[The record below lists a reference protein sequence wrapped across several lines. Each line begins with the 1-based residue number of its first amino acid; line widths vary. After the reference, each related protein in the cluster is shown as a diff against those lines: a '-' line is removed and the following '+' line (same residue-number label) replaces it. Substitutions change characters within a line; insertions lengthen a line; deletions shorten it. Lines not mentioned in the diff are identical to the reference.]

1 MEITKADMMRHGI
14 FLVGALLSATMV
26 YSPLTDL
33 FSSRFARDYHSLIPF
48 IPIISIYLLYLKRNA
63 ILTNIKYSFVIGT
76 TVMIVGS
83 VFYAA
88 GLLYGGELN
97 PNDQATVLTASSL
110 VVLWGAFIFAY
121 GTKAFT
127 SALFPLLFIFFMIPV
142 PYGVMEEL
150 ITFLQKGSTE
160 FANFL
165 LWLSQ
170 APYYREGFVFH
181 TASIDVEVA
190 PECSGI
196 RSGLSLLITALL
208 AGYLFLNSW
217 WRRAILVLCVIP
229 MTMFKNGIR
238 ITTLTLLS
246 TYVDPRIL
254 QSPLHREGGIPF
266 FILAL
271 LLMAPI
277 LYFLRRREEKV
288 NRKLRQIHIMSSIPW
303 ISPRHE
309 S

>member
-1 MEITKADMMRHGI
+1 MKMTKAVMMRHGI
-14 FLVGALLSATMV
+14 FLFGALAATAMAYCPVSA
-26 YSPLTDL
+26 LL
-33 FSSRFARDYHSLIPF
+33 GSRLARDYHSLIPL
-48 IPIISIYLLYLKRNA
+48 IPIISIYLLYLKRRE
-63 ILTNIKYSFVIGT
+63 IIKVSEYSFLIGPA
-76 TVMIVGS
+76 VLIAGIA
-83 VFYAA
+83 FYTA
-88 GLLYGGELN
+88 GTAFGGELN
-97 PNDQATVLTASSL
+97 LNDHATILTASSL
-110 VVLWGAFIFAY
+110 VLLWGAFIFAY
-121 GTKAFT
+121 GTKAFK
-127 SALFPLLFIFFMIPV
+127 SALFPLLFLAFMIPP
-142 PYGVMEEL
+142 PYEVMDGL

-160 FANFL
+160 FADLL

-181 TASIDVEVA
+181 MIGIDVEVA

-196 RSGLSLLITALL
+196 RSGLALLITALL

-217 WRRAILVLCVIP
+217 WRRTILVLCVLP
-229 MTMFKNGIR
+229 MTMLKNGIR

-277 LYFLRRREEKV
+277 LYFLRRREEKAS
-288 NRKLRQIHIMSSIPW
+288 RK
-303 ISPRHE
+303 
-309 S
+309 

>member
-1 MEITKADMMRHGI
+1 
-14 FLVGALLSATMV
+14 
-26 YSPLTDL
+26 
-33 FSSRFARDYHSLIPF
+33 
-48 IPIISIYLLYLKRNA
+48 
-63 ILTNIKYSFVIGT
+63 
-76 TVMIVGS
+76 
-83 VFYAA
+83 
-88 GLLYGGELN
+88 
-97 PNDQATVLTASSL
+97 
-110 VVLWGAFIFAY
+110 VLWGAFIFTY
-121 GTKAFT
+121 GTKAFL
-127 SALFPLLFIFFMIPV
+127 SALFPMLFLVFMIPF
-142 PYGVMEEL
+142 PYEMMEKI

-165 LWLSQ
+165 LWLSHV
-170 APYYREGFVFH
+170 PYYREGFVFH

-196 RSGLSLLITALL
+196 RSGLALLITALL

-229 MTMFKNGIR
+229 MTMLKNGIR

-277 LYFLRRREEKV
+277 LYFLRRREEKAS
-288 NRKLRQIHIMSSIPW
+288 RK
-303 ISPRHE
+303 
-309 S
+309 

>member
-1 MEITKADMMRHGI
+1 MNATKTHIKRHLL
-14 FLVGALLSATMV
+14 FLIVVIVVIAMAYGPLFALCNSQL
-26 YSPLTDL
+26 
-33 FSSRFARDYHSLIPF
+33 ARDYHSLIPF
-48 IPIISIYLLYLKRNA
+48 IPIITVYLLYLRRNA
-63 ILTNIKYSFVIGT
+63 IFGNVRYSFVSGT
-76 TVMIVGS
+76 AVIIAGI

-88 GLLYGGELN
+88 GLLFGSDLN
-97 PNDQATVLTASSL
+97 INDRASVLAASSL
-110 VVLWGAFIFAY
+110 VLLWGAFIFAY
-121 GTKAFT
+121 GTKAFS
-127 SALFPLLFIFFMIPV
+127 SALFPMLFLLFMIPL
-142 PYGVMEEL
+142 PYEVMEK
-150 ITFLQKGSTE
+150 IIRFLQKGSTE

-170 APYYREGFVFH
+170 VPYYREGFVFH

-196 RSGLSLLITALL
+196 RSGLALLITVLL

-217 WRRAILVLCVIP
+217 WRRTILVLCVIP
-229 MTMFKNGIR
+229 MTMLKNGIR

-288 NRKLRQIHIMSSIPW
+288 SRK
-303 ISPRHE
+303 
-309 S
+309 

>member
-1 MEITKADMMRHGI
+1 MIKNGI
-14 FLVGALLSATMV
+14 FLIGVLLAGGMG
-26 YSPLTDL
+26 YDPLEDL
-33 FSSRFARDYHSLIPF
+33 YASIFARDYHSLIPF
-48 IPIISIYLLYLKRNA
+48 IPIISIYLLFLKRKE
-63 ILTNIKYSFVIGT
+63 IWGNIQYSFIIGT
-76 TVMIVGS
+76 VVMIAGF

-88 GLLYGGELN
+88 GFSLGGHLN
-97 PNDQATVLTASSL
+97 LNDYATVLTASSL

-121 GTKAFT
+121 GTKAFS
-127 SALFPLLFIFFMIPV
+127 SALFPMLFLVFMIPV
-142 PYGVMEEL
+142 PSVVMEGI

-170 APYYREGFVFH
+170 VPYYREGFVFH
-181 TASIDVEVA
+181 TIGIDVEVA

-196 RSGLSLLITALL
+196 RSGLALLITALL
-208 AGYLFLNSW
+208 AGYLFLKSW
-217 WRRAILVLCVIP
+217 WRRVILALCVIP
-229 MTMFKNGIR
+229 ITMLKNGIR

-277 LYFLRRREEKV
+277 LYFLRKREEKV
-288 NRKLRQIHIMSSIPW
+288 NHR
-303 ISPRHE
+303 E
-309 S
+309 

>member
-1 MEITKADMMRHGI
+1 MKITQANIIRHTV
-14 FLVGALLSATMV
+14 FLIGVVAAIAMIL
-26 YSPLTDL
+26 SPLAGL
-33 FSSRFARDYHSLIPF
+33 FDSRLKRDYHTLIPF
-48 IPIISIYLLYLKRNA
+48 IPIISVYLIYLKRNE
-63 ILTNIKYSFVIGT
+63 LSRNINYSFRIGLT
-76 TVMIVGS
+76 AIISGIFVYTAVLLIGGNLNLND
-83 VFYAA
+83 YAA
-88 GLLYGGELN
+88 
-97 PNDQATVLTASSL
+97 VMTASSL
-110 VVLWGAFIFAY
+110 LLLWGAFIFAY

-127 SALFPLLFIFFMIPV
+127 SALFPLLFLVFMIPF
-142 PYGVMEEL
+142 PYEVMEWL

-170 APYYREGFVFH
+170 VPYYREGFVFH
-181 TASIDVEVA
+181 TIGIDVEVA

-196 RSGLSLLITALL
+196 RSGLALLITALL

-229 MTMFKNGIR
+229 ITMLKNGIR

-277 LYFLRRREEKV
+277 LYFLRKREEKV
-288 NRKLRQIHIMSSIPW
+288 NHR
-303 ISPRHE
+303 E
-309 S
+309 

>member
-1 MEITKADMMRHGI
+1 MRHVI
-14 FLVGALLSATMV
+14 FLIGVLSTTAMV
-26 YSPLTDL
+26 YGPLADL
-33 FSSRFARDYHSLIPF
+33 FGSRFARDYHSLIPF
-48 IPIISIYLLYLKRNA
+48 IPIMSMYLLYLGRNK
-63 ILTNIKYSFVIGT
+63 ILSNISYSFVIGT
-76 TVMIVGS
+76 AVIIAGI

-88 GLLYGGELN
+88 GLSFDRTLN
-97 PNDQATVLTASSL
+97 LNDHACVLTASSL
-110 VVLWGAFIFAY
+110 VILWGAFIFAY

-127 SALFPLLFIFFMIPV
+127 SALFPLLFLVFMIPF
-142 PYGVMEEL
+142 PYEMMEKI

-165 LWLSQ
+165 LWLSHV
-170 APYYREGFVFH
+170 PYYREGFVFH

-196 RSGLSLLITALL
+196 RSGLALLITALL

-229 MTMFKNGIR
+229 MTMLKNGIR

-277 LYFLRRREEKV
+277 LYFLRRREEKAS
-288 NRKLRQIHIMSSIPW
+288 RK
-303 ISPRHE
+303 
-309 S
+309 

>member
-1 MEITKADMMRHGI
+1 MMRHGI
-14 FLVGALLSATMV
+14 FIVGVLLAAGMM
-26 YSPLTDL
+26 YGPLADL
-33 FSSRFARDYHSLIPF
+33 FNSQFTRDYHTLIPF
-48 IPIISIYLLYLKRNA
+48 IPFVSLYLLYMKRNV
-63 ILTNIKYSFVIGT
+63 ILKNIEYSFSIGT
-76 TVMIVGS
+76 VFIIAS
-83 VFYAA
+83 IIFYAA
-88 GLLYGGELN
+88 NLSFGGHLN
-97 PNDQATVLTASSL
+97 VNNHATVLVASSL
-110 VVLWGAFIFAY
+110 ILLWGVFIFAY
-121 GTKAFT
+121 GTKTFS
-127 SALFPLLFIFFMIPV
+127 SALFPMLFLVFMIPF
-142 PYGVMEEL
+142 PYEMMEKV

-170 APYYREGFVFH
+170 VPYYREGFVFH
-181 TASIDVEVA
+181 TVGIDVEVA

-196 RSGLSLLITALL
+196 RSGLALLITSLL

-217 WRRAILVLCVIP
+217 WRRAILVFCVIP
-229 MTMFKNGIR
+229 ITMFKNGIR

-277 LYFLRRREEKV
+277 LYFLRRRET
-288 NRKLRQIHIMSSIPW
+288 RKL
-303 ISPRHE
+303 
-309 S
+309 

>member
-1 MEITKADMMRHGI
+1 
-14 FLVGALLSATMV
+14 
-26 YSPLTDL
+26 
-33 FSSRFARDYHSLIPF
+33 
-48 IPIISIYLLYLKRNA
+48 
-63 ILTNIKYSFVIGT
+63 
-76 TVMIVGS
+76 MIAGF

-88 GLLYGGELN
+88 GFSLGGHLN
-97 PNDQATVLTASSL
+97 LNDYATVLTASSL

-121 GTKAFT
+121 GTKAFS
-127 SALFPLLFIFFMIPV
+127 SALFPMLFLVFMIPV
-142 PYGVMEEL
+142 PSVVMEGI

-165 LWLSQ
+165 LWVSQ
-170 APYYREGFVFH
+170 VPYYREGFVFH
-181 TASIDVEVA
+181 TIGIDVEVA

-196 RSGLSLLITALL
+196 RSGLALLITALL

-217 WRRAILVLCVIP
+217 WRRVILALCVIP
-229 MTMFKNGIR
+229 ITMLKNGIR

-277 LYFLRRREEKV
+277 LYFLRKREEKV
-288 NRKLRQIHIMSSIPW
+288 NHR
-303 ISPRHE
+303 E
-309 S
+309 